1 MSLTVNRS
9 TAIAPQFKAPA
20 REATAP
26 VKTAEVPKEQPGA
39 LGKIGEFLE
48 TSGVAA
54 KLQAAIGAKN
64 SDEVVAAV
72 TGGIAQLIVERTR
85 VGDLDKKLEQDY
97 KGTIEKHVTNETAKK
112 ALLVLGE
119 VFGDKVAS
127 NLISAGIGSLSGTMM
142 ELVKDESFKKLYTD
156 DKKAFGLELAK
167 RGGKHFA
174 IALGAAWGTA
184 KLEEWL
190 PAGFKWLAKLP
201 VISDILKKFAG

>member
-1 MSLTVNRS
+1 MSTTLIEVRQAKMS
-9 TAIAPQFKAPA
+9 DAASVA
-20 REATAP
+20 ATHDQAWRF
-26 VKTAEVPKEQPGA
+26 TYQGIIPGA
-39 LGKIGEFLE
+39 E
-48 TSGVAA
+48 
-54 KLQAAIGAKN
+54 
-64 SDEVVAAV
+64 
-72 TGGIAQLIVERTR
+72 
-85 VGDLDKKLEQDY
+85 LDKLINRRGPLWWESAIR
-97 KGTIEKHVTNETAKK
+97 KGSRVS
-112 ALLVLGE
+112 VL

-127 NLISAGIGSLSGTMM
+127 NLISAGIGSLSGTMT
-142 ELVKDESFKKLYTD
+142 ELVKDDAFKKLYSE